1 MAKHVKSSKG
11 GLMYKI
17 ATELPPERAQ
27 LLIEKLAQWVIKH
40 GLETPAILFL
50 ESIKPLSF
58 VGSQMFLMYAVPMLG
73 IVIDEHETSE
83 FALLFEDRENV
94 EALLKKIE
102 ELAREADRKKK
113 EKKEEK
119 KN

>member
-1 MAKHVKSSKG
+1 
-11 GLMYKI
+11 MYKY

-58 VGSQMFLMYAVPMLG
+58 IGSQMFLMYGVPMLG
-73 IVIDEHETSE
+73 IVIDEYETSE